1 MPEFPLNQ
9 NLPPGNK
16 VPGIYTAVILGDPGG
31 PAPNNR
37 VLCWG
42 YMSTSGNAS
51 PNAPFLGIT
60 QDQVDQAVGNRS
72 MACAGFLAAKS
83 QLPQGIGAEV
93 WILPLLEPSTG
104 TQATH
109 LIQFLAAPQGGV
121 LGNNTAALASSVC
134 DIYVANRKAS
144 FLIQYG
150 DAFAQIAAKANAAL
164 TAVSRLPVNPGVSA
178 DVVTLTDVHKGEHG
192 NDLPVRVDIQNPAC
206 GIAASPGTVTFTG
219 IAGGDGSATVSFGV
233 KAAQTTIKAANTLDK
248 SAIALRDA
256 INADAYACAA
266 AIPST
271 ATGVVTLFYRNE
283 RVVHRIAASVSAP
296 VSPQTIA
303 ATVGTA
309 GVGTPTITQA
319 LANLTGDAN
328 AYLAWSCF
336 WTDTANWGTVVAH
349 IEGQSVSP
357 IEKGQVVHGCLTT
370 GLPSDPS
377 TGLALATSPTLTTSE
392 RPVINWCPGSPNR
405 GWELCARTAAMVAT
419 RGVRNY
425 NGDTLETNDSNL
437 LGIPHRAD
445 RPTLD
450 LVNTAITAFY
460 YTPIVPNGDNKNAI
474 IRSTTTYKPK
484 GTIDEKFTKWSHVL
498 NTDYLRAGLRQR
510 LGFLFSN
517 KQLKTQSKART
528 SRATTPDAIRE
539 AVFVYI
545 KEQDALD
552 LFDGADGARDAI
564 LTGILVSPTR
574 VDVALPFRVPA
585 DLDQISIVGIQQ

>member
-1 MPEFPLNQ
+1 MPDFPLNQ

-16 VPGIYTAVILGDPGG
+16 VPGIYTSVILGDPGG

-37 VLCWG
+37 VLCFG
-42 YMSTSGNAS
+42 YMSSSGNAS

-60 QDQVDQAVGNRS
+60 QDQVDQAVGSRS
-72 MACAGFLAAKS
+72 MACASFMAAKS
-83 QLPQGIGAEV
+83 QLPQGVGAET
-93 WILPLLEPSTG
+93 WILPLLEPSSG
-104 TQATH
+104 TKATH
-109 LIQFLAAPQGGV
+109 LIQFLAAPQSGV
-121 LGNNTAALASSVC
+121 LGNNTTALASSVC
-134 DIYVANRKAS
+134 DIYIANRKAS

-150 DAFAQIAAKANAAL
+150 DTFAQIAAKANAAL
-164 TAVSRLPVNPGVSA
+164 TAVPRLPVDTSVAG
-178 DVVTLTDVHKGEHG
+178 DTITLTDVHKGEHG

-219 IAGGDGSATVSFGV
+219 TAGGDGSVTVSFGV
-233 KAAQTTIKAANTLDK
+233 KSAQATIKAANTLDK

-283 RVVHRIAASVSAP
+283 RIVHRITATVSAP
-296 VSPQTIA
+296 VTPQTIA
-303 ATVGTA
+303 AAVGTA
-309 GVGTPTITQA
+309 GVGTPNLTQA

-336 WTDTANWGTVVAH
+336 WTDTTNWSTVVSH

-370 GLPSDPS
+370 GLPSDPN

-392 RPVINWCPGSPNR
+392 RPVINWCPGSSNR
-405 GWELCARTAAMVAT
+405 GFELCSRTAALVSA

-425 NGDTLETNDSNL
+425 NGDTLETNDSNP
-437 LGIPHRAD
+437 LGIAHRAD
-445 RPTLD
+445 RPTIDAL
-450 LVNTAITAFY
+450 NTAITAFY
-460 YTPIVPNGDNKNAI
+460 YTPIVPNADNKNAI

-510 LGFLFSN
+510 LGALFAN
-517 KQLKTQSKART
+517 KQLKVQSPART

-564 LTGILVSPTR
+564 LTGVLVSSTR